1 MLVMK
6 VWMDIE
12 HLTGKMVVQLPI
24 QIGLI
29 TMVIMVAIMVVM
41 AGEVMVMGMDKE
53 LGRMKKKTIG
63 MMEAM
68 IRKKKDIIQQEM
80 KLRKTLKCLLNLS
93 QNG

>member
-41 AGEVMVMGMDKE
+41 AGEVMVMDMDKE
-53 LGRMKKKTIG
+53 LERMKKKTIG

>member
-1 MLVMK
+1 MK
-6 VWMDIE
+6 VWMETE

-29 TMVIMVAIMVVM
+29 IMVIMVAITVVM
-41 AGEVMVMGMDKE
+41 AGEVVTATVVDK
-53 LGRMKKKTIG
+53 GRMKKKIIG

-68 IRKKKDIIQQEM
+68 IKRKKDIIQLEM